1 VIKLAPSILSADF
14 ARLGEQVAELSAIQ
28 GVDMLHVDVMDGVFV
43 PNLSFGPLIVEAVRR
58 HTRLPLDT
66 HLMIEAPGRYFRQ
79 FAEAGASSLTVHVEN
94 CPHLHRDVEAI
105 RELGLQAGVAI
116 NPGTS
121 PAALEGIVEYVDK
134 VLVMTVNPGFGG
146 QRFIERTL
154 GKIAR
159 IRAMIVAS
167 GASVELAVDGGIS
180 AKTALRVRR
189 AGAEVFVAG
198 SAVFGHPQGLAA
210 GVREIREALEAL

>member
-1 VIKLAPSILSADF
+1 MIKLAPSILSADF
-14 ARLGEQVAELSAIQ
+14 ARLGEQVAELSAIP

-66 HLMIEAPGRYFRQ
+66 HLMIEAPGRYFRH
-79 FAEAGASSLTVHVEN
+79 FADAGASALTVHVEN

-146 QRFIERTL
+146 QRFIEGTL

-159 IRAMIVAS
+159 VRAMIAAS
-167 GASVELAVDGGIS
+167 GRSVELAVDGGIS
-180 AKTALRVRR
+180 AKTVLRVRQ

-210 GVREIREALEAL
+210 GVREIRKALDAL

>member
-1 VIKLAPSILSADF
+1 MIKLAPSILSADF

>member
-1 VIKLAPSILSADF
+1 MIKLAPSILSADF
-14 ARLGEQVAELSAIQ
+14 ARLGEQVAELSAIP

-66 HLMIEAPGRYFRQ
+66 HLMIEAPGRYFRH
-79 FAEAGASSLTVHVEN
+79 FAEAGASALTVHVEN

-146 QRFIERTL
+146 QRFIEGTL

-159 IRAMIVAS
+159 VRAMIAAS
-167 GASVELAVDGGIS
+167 GRSVELAVDGGIS
-180 AKTALRVRR
+180 AKTVLRVRQ

-210 GVREIREALEAL
+210 GVREIRKALDAL